1 MTYRADLHCHSI
13 YSDGSLTPIE
23 LIELAKK
30 NGLSGLSITDH
41 DTLNAYSKDVYAA
54 AKALDIDLFTG
65 VEFSARF
72 EDINVHILG
81 YGVELTPGILSFCKE
96 HLNSRN
102 ERNAL
107 IIKKLRS
114 LSFVI
119 SEKELYQGKKQT
131 VIGRPHIATLMV
143 QKGYVNTFQDA
154 FNRYLGEGRCCY
166 SPGKPYSVEETLLN
180 IKNAGGKAFVAHP
193 HLIRNKKR
201 LQALLELDF
210 DGIECFYS
218 KISASQEKPFI
229 QLAHRKGLLVSGGS
243 DFHGVITPHIQLGC
257 SWTDKKNVEGIF
269 EKKI

>member
-143 QKGYVNTFQDA
+143 QKIAQ
-154 FNRYLGEGRCCY
+154 EGGSENGLLTDERDIWEQTNIFAR
-166 SPGKPYSVEETLLN
+166 SVTSEELLDPKLELRTLLFRLFQELGVYVQQPRAIIDKCRCSKDKVETMLRSIN
-180 IKNAGGKAFVAHP
+180 KDELQSLVDENGYLVVDCEFC
-193 HLIRNKKR
+193 KKR
-201 LQALLELDF
+201 
-210 DGIECFYS
+210 
-218 KISASQEKPFI
+218 
-229 QLAHRKGLLVSGGS
+229 R
-243 DFHGVITPHIQLGC
+243 
-257 SWTDKKNVEGIF
+257 IF
-269 EKKI
+269 SPDLKTN